1 MAYVSGVH
9 GIKQIGEYFGLHY
22 SRVTRVIAAR
32 DRAVYFNP
40 TPLNLTYEYRILV
53 GGV

>member
-1 MAYVSGVH
+1 MANVSGVH
-9 GIKQIGEYFGLHY
+9 GRKQIGEYFGLHY
-22 SRVTRVIAAR
+22 SRVSRVIAAR

-40 TPLNLTYEYRILV
+40 TPLSLIYEYMILV